1 MTVTDRKPANTEGF
15 STAKASSRSPSP
27 RTIMAHC
34 DWSTCTSQCS
44 EATLPAK
51 SANSAQTSSRRSLRA
66 SRSSAALPPGFGAS
80 R

>member
-1 MTVTDRKPANTEGF
+1 MMVTDRKPANTEGF

-27 RTIMAHC
+27 LAILAHC
-34 DWSTCTSQCS
+34 DCRTCTSQCP

-66 SRSSAALPPGFGAS
+66 SRSSAALPPGPGVS